1 MGGGDGLAGAART
14 GYDGGGYLGLGQ
26 SRRLGSC
33 AGEAVVVT
41 AGMRLVE
48 LLTKEFTP
56 AVGCTEPAAI
66 ALATAT
72 AYHALGGEPR
82 EITVS
87 LSTNVLKNAWAVGI
101 PGTSDTGIEVAAL
114 LGVVLNRPEAGLEL
128 FSLVS
133 EKAVE
138 QVRRLRERCPV
149 TVTSRDSVPRVYIHA
164 RVVTDRGVAIAETRE
179 RHAWVRLLAVDG
191 CQTNASTAEEEH
203 GVVSPKTIGT
213 LADVLST
220 VSTIPPDDLDF
231 LLERASLNLQIARA
245 GLATDDGVG
254 MSVLQHDPISGAML
268 GQGIAARLALH
279 AAAACDA
286 RMAGVQLPVAS
297 CGGSGNLGITASVP
311 VLLGAE
317 ELGAPRKKTTRAL
330 AVSLVTS
337 LYVKEFLGRLSPVC
351 GCALGGG
358 SGVAAGLAF
367 LCGGDTNT
375 MAAAVTNV
383 VATLAGMLC
392 DGGKVGCSLKVWSTV
407 MTACQAALL
416 AVKGRAVPAGNGLVG
431 PDLET
436 TLCNLATLSSEGM
449 ASADRVLVS
458 VLQGRMG
465 SDARAL

>member
-1 MGGGDGLAGAART
+1 M
-14 GYDGGGYLGLGQ
+14 
-26 SRRLGSC
+26 
-33 AGEAVVVT
+33 VT

-72 AYHALGGEPR
+72 AYHAIGGEPR

-114 LGVVLNRPEAGLEL
+114 LGVVLNRPDAGLEL

-138 QVRRLRERCPV
+138 QARRLRERCPV
-149 TVTSRDSVPRVYIHA
+149 TVTTQDSVPRVYIHA

-179 RHAWVRLLAVDG
+179 RHAWVKLLAVDG
-191 CQTNASTAEEEH
+191 CETNASSAEQERD
-203 GVVSPKTIGT
+203 VVSPRTIGS
-213 LADVLST
+213 LADVLSA
-220 VSTIPPDDLDF
+220 VSSIPLRELDF
-231 LLERASLNLQIARA
+231 LLERASLNVEMAKA
-245 GLATDDGVG
+245 GLATDDGIG
-254 MSVLQHDPISGAML
+254 ISALRHGALPEAML
-268 GQGIAARLALH
+268 GQGIGARLALH

-317 ELGAPRKKTTRAL
+317 ELGTPREKMARAL
-330 AVSLVTS
+330 AASLVTS

-358 SGVAAGLAF
+358 SGVAAGLAC
-367 LCGGDTNT
+367 LCGGDVSV
-375 MAAAVTNV
+375 MSAAVTNV

-416 AVKGRAVPAGNGLVG
+416 AVNGRAVPAGNGLVG
-431 PDLET
+431 PNLEA
-436 TLCNLATLSSEGM
+436 TLCNLARLGSEGM
-449 ASADRVLVS
+449 ASADQVLVS
-458 VLQGRMG
+458 VLQGRTG
-465 SDARAL
+465 SEA